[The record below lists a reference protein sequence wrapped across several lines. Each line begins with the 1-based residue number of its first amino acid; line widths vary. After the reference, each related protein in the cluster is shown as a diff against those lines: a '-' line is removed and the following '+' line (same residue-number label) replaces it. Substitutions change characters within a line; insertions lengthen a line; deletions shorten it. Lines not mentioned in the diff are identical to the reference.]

1 MPGGRLAKT
10 VERWIDRAIARRATS
25 LVTISGPMADYYAQ
39 FNPEVSVVLN
49 GYDPEIMDDIRKT
62 TEWRPRVDG
71 KPLTIRYMGV
81 ITPGRVP
88 HNLLSA
94 LAALVRSGQL
104 QAAAFRFEIYG
115 ECDVLKDAVE
125 RGYPELAPSFG
136 FFSRVRYRESLQLA
150 VTADYLLFC
159 ETPSIASA
167 QEQSSAQGVLTT
179 KLFEYL
185 ASGRPV
191 LADLSPETLAGETI
205 RKAGDHHIVCAS
217 VEEFERLLGSP
228 QFWAPCAS
236 VDHPFVRTLSRA
248 SQAQEYLRE
257 LDARVTAWQ
266 APSGHAA
273 ARLESKATSS
283 L

>member
-1 MPGGRLAKT
+1 
-10 VERWIDRAIARRATS
+10 
-25 LVTISGPMADYYAQ
+25 
-39 FNPEVSVVLN
+39 
-49 GYDPEIMDDIRKT
+49 
-62 TEWRPRVDG
+62 
-71 KPLTIRYMGV
+71 MGV
-81 ITPGRVP
+81 ITPGRIP

-94 LAALVRSGQL
+94 LTASVRRGEF
-104 QAAAFRFEIYG
+104 QASTFRFEIYG

-125 RGYPELAPSFG
+125 RDYPELAPSFG

-217 VEEFERLLGSP
+217 VEEFARLLDSP

-248 SQAQEYLRE
+248 SQAQQYLRE

-266 APSGHAA
+266 AQTGHTS